1 MKSQNYNSRY
11 LDAGRQKLSTKYL
24 NVIVI
29 LIIIAIVVPGTITL
43 TAQNAIAQSPLL
55 NKSRNIIYVNSK
67 KGDDSQVG
75 KKSSPL
81 KTITRALEIAT
92 AGSTIELASGTYS
105 EESGEK
111 FPLLLDNQITL
122 QGTPRNQG
130 YNTIIKGSGYFVSP
144 TAAGQHVAIAAT
156 KDAAGITG
164 ITVTNTHSRG
174 YGLWIE
180 SASPEIIS
188 NTFTRNGNT
197 GVSVNGKS
205 SPKIEDNYFYNNSG
219 NGLIVDGTS
228 NPEVVANTFEQT
240 GFGVSLLHE
249 AAPHLSKN
257 IFKSNRIGLILEGD
271 SQAILRDNEIINSR
285 EVGLM
290 AIAQSRV
297 DLGTDHEPGNNLF
310 RSNNQLDIHNATSN
324 QIPAVE
330 TQVQGK
336 TVGDINFEQGT
347 FVATTDSNDHTFR
360 DLPPLPS
367 RRNLDNS
374 PLPKLSVPAP
384 SLPVDT
390 ASNLPAPPPVLESN
404 SGRKELVFNA
414 SSTSGIVLDVEPVP
428 YAPETASTAL
438 RSTATPIKY
447 KVLVETLSQDEE
459 NEVRSL
465 YPEAFKTVFQGESW
479 LQVGAFSNWGKAK
492 RAERTLV
499 NLGLE
504 TYLLE

>member
-1 MKSQNYNSRY
+1 MKKQDYNSRY
-11 LDAGRQKLSTKYL
+11 LDAGLQKLSRKYL
-24 NVIVI
+24 NVIV
-29 LIIIAIVVPGTITL
+29 LPIIIVIAVPGTMIFPT
-43 TAQNAIAQSPLL
+43 QNALAQSPSL
-55 NKSRNIIYVNSK
+55 NKSRNIIYVDSK

-156 KDAAGITG
+156 KEAGGITG
-164 ITVTNTHSRG
+164 ITVTNIHSRG

-180 SASPEIIS
+180 SASPKIIS

-197 GVSVNGKS
+197 GVSVNGES

-228 NPEVVANTFEQT
+228 TPEVVANTFEQT
-240 GFGVSLLHE
+240 GFGVSLLHQ

-257 IFKSNRIGLILEGD
+257 IFKSNRIGIILEGD

-297 DLGTDHEPGNNLF
+297 DLGTDNEPGNNLF
-310 RSNNQLDIHNATSN
+310 RSNNKLDIHNATSN
-324 QIPAVE
+324 QIPAVA
-330 TQVQGK
+330 TQVQKK

-347 FVATTDSNDHTFR
+347 FVAIEDGNDNTFR

-367 RRNLDNS
+367 RRNLDDS
-374 PLPKLSVPAP
+374 PLPKLNVPASSVP
-384 SLPVDT
+384 T
-390 ASNLPAPPPVLESN
+390 ETSNLPAPPPVLESN

-414 SSTSGIVLDVEPVP
+414 SSTSAIVRDVEPVP
-428 YAPETASTAL
+428 YAPKTTSTAL
-438 RSTATPIKY
+438 RPTATPIKY

-459 NEVRSL
+459 SEVRSL
-465 YPEAFKTVFQGESW
+465 YPEAFKTVFKGESW
-479 LQVGAFSNWGKAK
+479 LQVGAFSNWSKAK